1 MIKRLLLFCL
11 LFLASLPVWAVT
23 YTFSSGGFLNPH
35 SPPPCQGGVW
45 QARSGDTFTCTG
57 RIVLAAGDE
66 LRVSTYWLEGLG
78 NIRVVALNGFSL
90 INNSIGTA
98 AKNITL
104 ESSYGSIDA
113 IGSNSIQGSVLS
125 ASGGISLSG
134 TTVSAAVSGTGAVIL
149 ANSQI
154 GGSVSGQDGVT
165 STNSQIQGSLTAS
178 NGAINLTG
186 GQVNGLVT
194 SNCCT
199 LTSNGSNLLGGA
211 NANSGL
217 NISGG
222 TLSGN
227 FAANS
232 NPALF
237 SGVTLSSGSVTG
249 SSATFTDSQ
258 LGAPDSPVTVTTQSG
273 AVTLNN
279 SEAFGNFTAPH
290 NSTIF
295 VNSPSSVTGTC
306 LPNSTPANACQPA
319 APPTCFIDDSF
330 ERDNLGV
337 DWVTTRRN
345 GTFNI
350 GIANNSGRRLRLT
363 NDSAEVATAA
373 TLQWLLP
380 AARNLVTIE
389 FDYFAYSNS
398 ASRGAD
404 GIAVILSDGSV
415 TPQPGSFGG
424 SLGYAQRDNGAP
436 GFAGG
441 WLGIGLDEYGNFA
454 KPTEGRNGGP
464 GVRRDS
470 ITLRGSQAGAYR
482 YLEGTGTLDPEVDS
496 NIASSSARP
505 GHRYRIVVDSRVSG
519 QAMVSVARRTS
530 SGGSFQTLVAPFN
543 ALASAGQGSIPSD
556 FLLSF
561 TGATGSRVN
570 IHELDNL
577 QVCAV
582 RYRPVGPQIDH
593 FRFSHASSSLTCNPL
608 EVTLRAC
615 LNATC
620 SQLYSD
626 PVTVELSPS
635 ALWVGGNPLTFTGG
649 VTTLQLRG
657 NTPGTVTLGVN
668 SSTPP
673 ARAFGTNLCSTADC
687 RVSFV
692 ESGFIID
699 APDVLAGKPASATV
713 RAVRADPS
721 NPQACVP
728 GFVGGSRTLQWRA
741 GYIEPNSGSQP
752 VLLNGTPL
760 SSSYTP
766 LSVTFDSSAS
776 ASLPLRYDDA
786 GQMRLEARYA
796 PSSGDEAGLVM
807 TGEDS
812 FVSRP
817 YGLCLQTASS
827 CAEGSDYSACPVMP
841 GGVRAG
847 DAFDLDLR
855 AVAWRRDGQ
864 PLTADEL
871 CGNPTTAN
879 FRLGDIALSHQLLAP
894 TAGVPGTLSLDRYS
908 HVLGESTRVRPA
920 LSEVGVFR
928 LTASPPSYFG
938 QPINGGSS
946 APLGRLPPAWL
957 EAQGSAALQAACTA
971 FSYQGQ
977 AMGFAQPPQLEVLAR
992 NRQGQVTANY
1002 DRPGFWR
1009 LALPARASQASGLPY
1024 LSVVSEAGRNPF
1036 ASAQPGADLNTR
1048 LQVQGSVLSSVDN
1061 ATLGDGR
1068 RTFRWTGESLLYAP
1082 AAAPQS
1088 EDLPFTASVQM
1099 EFAAAA
1105 LQDSDG
1111 VCQGVGGSCSGY
1123 TFSFAGTEVRLGRLQ
1138 IGNAH
1143 GSELQSLSLPLQ
1155 LQSWQSQAGRNLFLA
1170 ENADSCSNALLQTA
1184 ELGPYTGNLEGH
1196 TQASL
1201 GWPLAAQGSLLLSAP
1216 GAGNQGSVL
1225 ARLRDT
1231 PAWLWFDWRGAGRE
1245 PASGLA
1251 SFGIHRGSAP
1261 LIYRRELYRTQ

>member
-1 MIKRLLLFCL
+1 
-11 LFLASLPVWAVT
+11 
-23 YTFSSGGFLNPH
+23 
-35 SPPPCQGGVW
+35 
-45 QARSGDTFTCTG
+45 
-57 RIVLAAGDE
+57 
-66 LRVSTYWLEGLG
+66 
-78 NIRVVALNGFSL
+78 
-90 INNSIGTA
+90 
-98 AKNITL
+98 
-104 ESSYGSIDA
+104 
-113 IGSNSIQGSVLS
+113 
-125 ASGGISLSG
+125 
-134 TTVSAAVSGTGAVIL
+134 
-149 ANSQI
+149 
-154 GGSVSGQDGVT
+154 
-165 STNSQIQGSLTAS
+165 
-178 NGAINLTG
+178 
-186 GQVNGLVT
+186 
-194 SNCCT
+194 
-199 LTSNGSNLLGGA
+199 
-211 NANSGL
+211 
-217 NISGG
+217 
-222 TLSGN
+222 
-227 FAANS
+227 
-232 NPALF
+232 
-237 SGVTLSSGSVTG
+237 
-249 SSATFTDSQ
+249 
-258 LGAPDSPVTVTTQSG
+258 
-273 AVTLNN
+273 
-279 SEAFGNFTAPH
+279 
-290 NSTIF
+290 
-295 VNSPSSVTGTC
+295 
-306 LPNSTPANACQPA
+306 
-319 APPTCFIDDSF
+319 
-330 ERDNLGV
+330 
-337 DWVTTRRN
+337 
-345 GTFNI
+345 
-350 GIANNSGRRLRLT
+350 
-363 NDSAEVATAA
+363 
-373 TLQWLLP
+373 
-380 AARNLVTIE
+380 
-389 FDYFAYSNS
+389 
-398 ASRGAD
+398 
-404 GIAVILSDGSV
+404 
-415 TPQPGSFGG
+415 
-424 SLGYAQRDNGAP
+424 
-436 GFAGG
+436 
-441 WLGIGLDEYGNFA
+441 
-454 KPTEGRNGGP
+454 
-464 GVRRDS
+464 
-470 ITLRGSQAGAYR
+470 
-482 YLEGTGTLDPEVDS
+482 
-496 NIASSSARP
+496 
-505 GHRYRIVVDSRVSG
+505 
-519 QAMVSVARRTS
+519 
-530 SGGSFQTLVAPFN
+530 
-543 ALASAGQGSIPSD
+543 
-556 FLLSF
+556 
-561 TGATGSRVN
+561 
-570 IHELDNL
+570 
-577 QVCAV
+577 
-582 RYRPVGPQIDH
+582 
-593 FRFSHASSSLTCNPL
+593 
-608 EVTLRAC
+608 
-615 LNATC
+615 
-620 SQLYSD
+620 
-626 PVTVELSPS
+626 
-635 ALWVGGNPLTFTGG
+635 
-649 VTTLQLRG
+649 
-657 NTPGTVTLGVN
+657 
-668 SSTPP
+668 
-673 ARAFGTNLCSTADC
+673 
-687 RVSFV
+687 
-692 ESGFIID
+692 
-699 APDVLAGKPASATV
+699 
-713 RAVRADPS
+713 
-721 NPQACVP
+721 
-728 GFVGGSRTLQWRA
+728 
-741 GYIEPNSGSQP
+741 
-752 VLLNGTPL
+752 
-760 SSSYTP
+760 
-766 LSVTFDSSAS
+766 
-776 ASLPLRYDDA
+776 
-786 GQMRLEARYA
+786 MRLEARYA

-864 PLTADEL
+864 SLTADEL

-1111 VCQGVGGSCSGY
+1111 VCQGAGGSCSGY

-1170 ENADSCSNALLQTA
+1170 ENADSCSSALLQTA